1 MTTPSTRVYPAG
13 SRWWFFLTA
22 FTTGG
27 VVMALEILGSRLLA
41 PVFGTSLFVW
51 GALIGVVLAAMSAGY
66 AMGGWLADRRSPGIV
81 LTILLLGSGVWT
93 LMLASIG
100 QPVVFNVSQW
110 TADPRLGPCLAASVL
125 LAVPAFCLSG
135 VLPALLRLS
144 IADMGH
150 LGRHTGGMIA
160 ISTIGSLVGTW
171 GTSFFLLT
179 WMGSLKLVG
188 VLGVILVAFGLFWL
202 LWSGRAKALVVIPVL
217 GSAWFAI
224 WFGFHPILIQPPAI
238 YQEDSPY
245 QQVRVRDE
253 KGLRFLVLDNTFH
266 AIMWQPNP
274 IRLAL
279 PYSQMMMAALGLH
292 PNPQRGLILGHGGGS
307 LAKWLQKFWP
317 TLEMDIVEM
326 DPSVVK
332 AAEEFFEY
340 KPGEKHHI
348 FVQDARVFL
357 RHTEKKYDIIWVD
370 VFARH
375 QIPFHLTT
383 EEFFREL
390 RARLSLKGVIAV
402 NLASSDSD
410 LDRVRAEAVVSTM
423 KTSFPHIETFSIPGP
438 TWLRTK
444 KGSANLIFFASSKPL
459 NMRSPDFVNG
469 AIELLNQGKMPH
481 EVFAFLTSSGSPE
494 WQPGQILTDDFSPFD
509 ILLGSG

>member
-1 MTTPSTRVYPAG
+1 MTTTSTRVYPAG

-135 VLPALLRLS
+135 VLPALLRLA
-144 IADMGH
+144 IADIGH

-160 ISTIGSLVGTW
+160 VSTIGSLVGTW

-188 VLGVILVAFGLFWL
+188 TLGVILVVLGFLWL
-202 LWSGRAKALVVIPVL
+202 LWSGRAKALVVIPIL
-217 GSAWFAI
+217 GSIWFAI

-266 AIMWQPNP
+266 AIMWQPDP

-279 PYSQMMMAALGLH
+279 PYSQIMMAALGLH
-292 PNPQRGLILGHGGGS
+292 PDPQQGLILGHGGGS
-307 LAKWLQKFWP
+307 WQP
-317 TLEMDIVEM
+317 TAIARR
-326 DPSVVK
+326 DPRDADDQSLRP
-332 AAEEFFEY
+332 E
-340 KPGEKHHI
+340 
-348 FVQDARVFL
+348 ARVGL
-357 RHTEKKYDIIWVD
+357 QPEGRERVLGC
-370 VFARH
+370 AR
-375 QIPFHLTT
+375 
-383 EEFFREL
+383 
-390 RARLSLKGVIAV
+390 G
-402 NLASSDSD
+402 
-410 LDRVRAEAVVSTM
+410 
-423 KTSFPHIETFSIPGP
+423 G
-438 TWLRTK
+438 
-444 KGSANLIFFASSKPL
+444 
-459 NMRSPDFVNG
+459 RSPPLCGRSDAQLRRECRG
-469 AIELLNQGKMPH
+469 R
-481 EVFAFLTSSGSPE
+481 
-494 WQPGQILTDDFSPFD
+494 
-509 ILLGSG
+509 

>member
-1 MTTPSTRVYPAG
+1 
-13 SRWWFFLTA
+13 
-22 FTTGG
+22 
-27 VVMALEILGSRLLA
+27 MALEILGSRLLA

-51 GALIGVVLAAMSAGY
+51 GALIGVVLAAMSTGY

-81 LTILLLGSGVWT
+81 VTILLLGAGVWT
-93 LMLASIG
+93 LLLAGAG
-100 QPVVFNVSQW
+100 QPAVFTVSQW

-135 VLPALLRLS
+135 VLPALLRLA

-160 ISTIGSLVGTW
+160 VSTIGSLVGTW

-188 VLGVILVAFGLFWL
+188 VLGVILVALGLSWL
-202 LWSGRAKALVVIPVL
+202 LWYRRAKALVVIAILV
-217 GSAWFAI
+217 SAWLAV
-224 WFGFHPILIQPPAI
+224 WFGFHPILIEPPAI

-245 QQVRVRDE
+245 QQVQVRDE
-253 KGLRFLVLDNTFH
+253 KDLRFLILDNTFH
-266 AIMWQPNP
+266 AIMWQPDP

-279 PYSQMMMAALGLH
+279 PYSQMMMAALGLYPH
-292 PNPQRGLILGHGGGS
+292 PQQGLILGHGGGS
-307 LAKWLQKFWP
+307 LAKWLQNFWP
-317 TLEMDIVEM
+317 KLEMDIVEM
-326 DPSVVK
+326 DPSVVE
-332 AAEEFFEY
+332 AAEKYFEY
-340 KPGEKHHI
+340 KPGDKHHI

-357 RHTEKKYDIIWVD
+357 RHTEKQYDIIWVD

-383 EEFFREL
+383 EEFFKEL
-390 RARLSLKGVIAV
+390 RARLSPKGVIAV
-402 NLASSDSD
+402 NLASSDSN
-410 LDRVRAEAVVSTM
+410 LDSVRAEAVVSTM

-444 KGSANLIFFASSKPL
+444 KGSVNLIFFATFKPL
-459 NMRSPDFVNG
+459 NMRTPDLVNT
-469 AIELLNQGKMPH
+469 AIMLLNKGKMPH
-481 EVFAFLTSSGSPE
+481 EIFAFLTSSDSPE
-494 WQPGQILTDDFSPFD
+494 WESGQILTDDFSPFD

>member
-1 MTTPSTRVYPAG
+1 MTTPSTRTYPAG
-13 SRWWFFLTA
+13 SRVWFFITA

-51 GALIGVVLAAMSAGY
+51 GALIGVVLAAMSTGY
-66 AMGGWLADRRSPGIV
+66 ATGGWLADRRSPGVV
-81 LTILLLGSGVWT
+81 LTVLLLGSGLWT
-93 LMLASIG
+93 LMLAGVG
-100 QPVVFNVSQW
+100 QPVVFTVSQW

-135 VLPALLRLS
+135 VLPALLRLA

-160 ISTIGSLVGTW
+160 VSTIGSLIGTW

-179 WMGSLKLVG
+179 WMGSLKLVAALG
-188 VLGVILVAFGLFWL
+188 VVLVVLGLCWWIWT
-202 LWSGRAKALVVIPVL
+202 GRARALVLVPVV
-217 GSAWFAI
+217 GAIGVAI

-266 AIMWQPNP
+266 AIMWQPDP

-292 PNPQRGLILGHGGGS
+292 PNPQQGLILGHGGGS
-307 LAKWLQKFWP
+307 LAKWLQKYWP
-317 TLEMDIVEM
+317 KLELDVVEM

-340 KPGEKHHI
+340 TPGDMQQV

-357 RHTEKKYDIIWVD
+357 RHTEKQYDIIWVD

-383 EEFFREL
+383 EEFFSEL
-390 RARLSLKGVIAV
+390 RARLSPNGIIAV

-410 LDRVRAEAVVSTM
+410 LDRIRAEAVVSTM
-423 KTSFPHIETFSIPGP
+423 KTSFPHVESFSIPGP
-438 TWLRTK
+438 SWLRTK
-444 KGSANLIFFASSKPL
+444 KGAANLIFFFFSEPL
-459 NMRSPDFVNG
+459 NMRSPDFAN
-469 AIELLNQGKMPH
+469 ATIELLNQGKMPH
-481 EVFAFLTSSGSPE
+481 EVFTFLTSAKSPD
-494 WQPGQILTDDFSPFD
+494 WQPGLILTDDFSPFD